1 MICAVEDSF
10 LDVRRQ
16 QYYKIAVEGNA
27 VGGRLM
33 ERILI
38 RLPDEAT
45 LERVFW
51 RPQY

>member
-1 MICAVEDSF
+1 
-10 LDVRRQ
+10 
-16 QYYKIAVEGNA
+16 
-27 VGGRLM
+27 M

-51 RPQY
+51 YLESLSALLRSRHKGHTLRRFAHLGFGD